1 MAIADQK
8 TSIEDFEAF
17 IARHPDKLFELIH
30 GEIVE
35 KMPTPRHG
43 RIAVNISTEIRIY
56 LKSNPIGWVGA
67 EVRHSHPDDD
77 FNDRIPDVSVH
88 LTDNDDPD
96 DDAKAMST
104 MPALAIEI
112 KSPDDT
118 YARMRAKAIYYLEN
132 GSQLVWLV
140 YPEKKLVEVYRSMDD
155 SDILTSDDTLLGYD
169 SLPDFELPV
178 RDIFL

>member
-8 TSIEDFEAF
+8 TTVEDFEAF
-17 IARHPDKLFELIH
+17 IAKHPDRLFELIH

-77 FNDRIPDVSVH
+77 FNDRIPDISVH
-88 LTDNDDPD
+88 LTNNDAPD
-96 DDAKAMST
+96 DVKAMST
-104 MPALAIEI
+104 MPVLAIEI
-112 KSPDDT
+112 KSPDDS
-118 YARMRAKAIYYLEN
+118 YARMRAKATYYLEN
-132 GSQLVWLV
+132 GSQLVWLI
-140 YPEKKLVEVYRSMDD
+140 YPEKKLVEVYRSSDD
-155 SDILTSDDTLLGYD
+155 SDILTTDDTLLGYG

-178 RDIFL
+178 SDIFL